1 MERLQVDLRQTILA
15 VCLNLGN
22 NGQGDK
28 TKMEEA
34 FFDPTTRHHERA
46 MRKIMSNLAAQFNI
60 LQEMTIMAL
69 PDPRQETM
77 ITALQRARRASPHA
91 QILLLYNDH
100 GTLAPTSQGEIW
112 VYDTDF
118 PVTPTTYNPVFVS
131 SLVDAAQA
139 GTIYIWDCDNAG
151 RVIDAAVEHGKRRD
165 SEYRQKSAHLPEGIP
180 SQLSHTAYDI
190 HFGACATDQL
200 LPVVDNLPR

>member
-1 MERLQVDLRQTILA
+1 MDLRQTILA

-28 TKMEEA
+28 AKMEEA

-46 MRKIMSNLAAQFNI
+46 MRKIISELAKQFKNLRCKQDMS
-60 LQEMTIMAL
+60 IMAL

-77 ITALQRARRASPHA
+77 IAALQRARRASPHE

-139 GTIYIWDCDNAG
+139 GTVYIWDCDNAG